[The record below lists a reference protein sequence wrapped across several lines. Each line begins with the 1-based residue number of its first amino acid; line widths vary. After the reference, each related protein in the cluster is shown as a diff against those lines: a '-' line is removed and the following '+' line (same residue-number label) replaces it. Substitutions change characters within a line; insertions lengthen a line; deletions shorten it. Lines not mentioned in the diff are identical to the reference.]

1 MTAADEPKKDRPRG
15 EDGHKA
21 QRGFGDTA
29 KDNVARGGG
38 VIKPTDAET
47 AFFDAPSHGTAAD
60 LFLDKYGE
68 VTIFETESGE
78 LWELV
83 GGVYYEIVLDPHT
96 KLRETLES
104 GLDRVL
110 RSRSDEKPGEL
121 YKTYGR
127 ALQKARSRDFLR
139 QSMLLAAERVTRQGI
154 PWNAVVD
161 CIPTETGILDW
172 TGENPLVR
180 QAKDGEFFRDPLPWD
195 ADAVVRGGD
204 SPAWDRFQ
212 SEVFPNEDTRKTAL
226 FVSAAMV
233 RSKPMKTFVIL
244 SNPGNGAKN
253 TWADIHAE
261 IIPGRVRAISGS
273 VILRNADS
281 SEKRFALAELE
292 AVNAA
297 IFDEVGGTFDVPAI
311 KRLTSLAKIRTERK
325 GQQPKEITPTW
336 VPVALTNELPRFFPP
351 DDQAFLSRLL
361 VVPFVSVFYA
371 DEDARDEL
379 IEQGIDP
386 EHLHPAREK
395 TAIIDE
401 IKQEAPAV
409 LHQIINAAIEL
420 RDVHR
425 GKIPE
430 SPECRSARQA
440 YRTTNDDE
448 ARFVAEYLVRD
459 PDGFIANDRL
469 EELYREFSGDP
480 RPKMKRLRTDLER
493 RYPFIHIDRIRV
505 FDGAMSAVK
514 RGLSG
519 VRERTDKDNS
529 CDVVT
534 FATGFQVRE
543 RKINVSVPKT
553 ENASQRHNVTLFN
566 DDGDVPLEFQGGNS

>member
-1 MTAADEPKKDRPRG
+1 MKQDSNEKTARRPPGDEAEIVQSVNG
-15 EDGHKA
+15 QSVAEDAGS
-21 QRGFGDTA
+21 
-29 KDNVARGGG
+29 
-38 VIKPTDAET
+38 IKPTDAER
-47 AFFDAPSHGTAAD
+47 AVFDLPSHGTAAD
-60 LFLDKYGE
+60 LFLAKHGKSIVFE
-68 VTIFETESGE
+68 VESGE

-83 GGVYYEIVLDPHT
+83 DGIYYQIVRDPHS

-104 GLDRVL
+104 GLERVI
-110 RSRSDEKPGEL
+110 RSRSEDKPGEL

-139 QSMLLAAERVTRQGI
+139 QSVMLAAEKVSRHAI
-154 PWNAVVD
+154 PWNGVVD
-161 CIPTETGILDW
+161 CIATETGVLDW
-172 TGENPLVR
+172 TGENIFVR
-180 QAKDGEFFRDPLPWD
+180 QARDGEFFRDPLPWD
-195 ADAVVRGGD
+195 AEAVVRGGP

-212 SEVFPNEDTRKTAL
+212 REVFPNAETRKTAL

-233 RSKPMKTFVIL
+233 RSRPMKTFVIL

-292 AVNAA
+292 AVTAA
-297 IFDEVGGTFDVPAI
+297 VFDEVGGTFDVPAI
-311 KRLTSLAKIRTERK
+311 KRITSLAKIRTERK
-325 GQQPKEITPTW
+325 GQQPKEIAPTW
-336 VPVALTNELPRFFPP
+336 VPIALTNELPRFFPP

-379 IEQGIDP
+379 IEQGIDA

-395 TAIIDE
+395 TEIIDE

-409 LHQIINAAIEL
+409 LHQIIRAAIEM
-420 RDVHR
+420 RAHR

-448 ARFVAEYLVRD
+448 ARFVAEYLVLD
-459 PDGFIANDRL
+459 PDGFIDNGRL
-469 EELYREFSGDP
+469 EELYREFSGDTRP
-480 RPKMKRLRTDLER
+480 RMKQIRMDLER
-493 RYPFIHIDRIRV
+493 RYRGVSIGRHRV
-505 FDGAMSAVK
+505 FDGAMSTVR
-514 RGLSG
+514 RGLLG
-519 VRERTDKDNS
+519 IRERTSNDSVNS
-529 CDVVT
+529 VNV
-534 FATGFQVRE
+534 FSENQVRE
-543 RKINVSVPKT
+543 SKINVSVPKT
-553 ENASQRHNVTLFN
+553 ENVSQRSQRSQIA
-566 DDGDVPLEFQGGNS
+566 DDGDIPLQFQGGDS